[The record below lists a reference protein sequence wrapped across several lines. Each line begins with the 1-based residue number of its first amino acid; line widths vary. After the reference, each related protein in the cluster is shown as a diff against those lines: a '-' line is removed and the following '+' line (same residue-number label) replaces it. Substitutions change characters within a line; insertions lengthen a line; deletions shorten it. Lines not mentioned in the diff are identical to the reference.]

1 MSREYALSRVKDALE
16 KSDGNHLKAQRL
28 LMTWLEKDH
37 SLLFGLVSP
46 HMHSIIVHALAHV
59 DQPVTQPQK
68 PVAKKI
74 MPKPNETSEFGS
86 ALLESLRG
94 HGEPTGNFGEA
105 TPRGLTKPG
114 KTSKAHV
121 DAINKLVSA
130 GRDKGKKTKK

>member
-1 MSREYALSRVKDALE
+1 MSREYAISRVKDALE
-16 KSDGNHLKAQRL
+16 KSGGNHLKAQRL

-59 DQPVTQPQK
+59 DQASAPQK
-68 PVAKKI
+68 AAEKKI
-74 MPKPNETSEFGS
+74 MPKPHETSEFGT
-86 ALLESLRG
+86 ALLQSLSGRG
-94 HGEPTGNFGEA
+94 VEHGTFGEA
-105 TPRGLTKPG
+105 TPRGVSPPG

-121 DAINKLVSA
+121 DAINKLVTA

>member
-28 LMTWLEKDH
+28 LMSWLEKDH

-46 HMHSIIVHALAHV
+46 HMHSIIVHALVHV
-59 DQPVTQPQK
+59 DQPVAQPQK
-68 PVAKKI
+68 TAAKKI
-74 MPKPNETSEFGS
+74 TPKPNETSEFGS
-86 ALLESLRG
+86 ALLQSLRG
-94 HGEPTGNFGEA
+94 QGAEMGTFGEA
-105 TPRGLTKPG
+105 TPRGISKPG

>member
-16 KSDGNHLKAQRL
+16 QCGGNHLKAQRL
-28 LMTWLEKDH
+28 LTQWLEKDH

-59 DQPVTQPQK
+59 DQASTQTK
-68 PVAKKI
+68 PATKKI
-74 MPKPNETSEFGS
+74 IPKSQETNEFGS
-86 ALLESLRG
+86 ALLASLRSDS
-94 HGEPTGNFGEA
+94 PITGTFGEA
-105 TPRGLTKPG
+105 TPGGLSKPG

>member
-59 DQPVTQPQK
+59 DQAEQPQK
-68 PVAKKI
+68 PAAKKI
-74 MPKPNETSEFGS
+74 TPKPHETSEFGS
-86 ALLESLRG
+86 ALLQSLRG
-94 HGEPTGNFGEA
+94 QGEETGTFGEA
-105 TPRGLTKPG
+105 TPRGISKPG

>member
-28 LMTWLEKDH
+28 LMSWLEKDH

-46 HMHSIIVHALAHV
+46 HMHSIIVHALVHV
-59 DQPVTQPQK
+59 DQPAVQPQK
-68 PVAKKI
+68 PAAKKI
-74 MPKPNETSEFGS
+74 IPKPNETSEFGS
-86 ALLESLRG
+86 ALLQSLRG
-94 HGEPTGNFGEA
+94 QGAETGTFGEA
-105 TPRGLTKPG
+105 TPRGLSKPG

-121 DAINKLVSA
+121 DAINKLVTA